1 MAFRRT
7 GGRLPDVRSESCNH
21 EQLRGQGNASPDSSR
36 GILHGN
42 HERTVAIIADAA
54 EAQHNHEDDKCSLGQ
69 DSGPRTTEIGT
80 SRPRDLRRGR
90 GRLRNRITACWRTR
104 PSGLAATH
112 GLRHLGL
119 ARARRDAPRAS
130 RERWAGLLNS
140 GRGRGGPSPLP
151 RWSRSAGARA
161 RTTGTRRLSG
171 EAATPGGRG
180 AKYRPGGGPPSTPG
194 SLSTVRSDLCGR
206 D

>member
-7 GGRLPDVRSESCNH
+7 GGRLPDVRSESSNH

-54 EAQHNHEDDKCSLGQ
+54 EAQHNHENDKCSLGQ

-151 RWSRSAGARA
+151 RWSRSAAVVRRGSDPGW
-161 RTTGTRRLSG
+161 TGSQIPSRWWTAVHPRILINRQIGLVRPRLAIKLHK
-171 EAATPGGRG
+171 E
-180 AKYRPGGGPPSTPG
+180 
-194 SLSTVRSDLCGR
+194 
-206 D
+206 